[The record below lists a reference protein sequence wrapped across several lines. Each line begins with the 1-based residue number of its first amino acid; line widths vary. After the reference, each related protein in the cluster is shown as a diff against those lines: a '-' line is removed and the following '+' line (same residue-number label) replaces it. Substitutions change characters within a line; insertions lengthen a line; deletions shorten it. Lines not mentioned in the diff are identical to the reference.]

1 MKISAIPYALCL
13 TTLLCMLFSSCA
25 VRSVYIP
32 VTQNIPLF
40 DSNKRASANAYLGG
54 NHIELQAACNP
65 LKHFAIATNINFGDG
80 IAIYDAAI
88 GTYTYSK
95 SSTWRYELFAGYSS
109 NDNFSMRSNSFSFLE
124 GKYSYAVTANYN
136 KYYLQPAIGFFSK
149 LDMYKLTYSFS
160 LSART
165 SLLYFQDFIYKQMDN
180 SNGTPAYLVDKE
192 YYGKTLL
199 LLEPGITN
207 KVGMK
212 NIYGVLQ
219 LQAIIPYSQQIDL
232 RNTKFSPGY
241 LFSVGLQYDLNF
253 KVRRK

>member
-1 MKISAIPYALCL
+1 MKISANPCALYFA
-13 TTLLCMLFSSCA
+13 TLLCTLFSSCA

-54 NHIELQAACNP
+54 NHIELQAAYNP
-65 LKHFAIATNINFGDG
+65 LRHLAVATNINFGDG
-80 IAIYDAAI
+80 IAIYDVAL
-88 GTYTYSK
+88 GTYAYSK
-95 SSTWRYELFAGYSS
+95 STAWRYELFAGYGS
-109 NDNFSMRSNSFSFLE
+109 NDNFSLRSNTFSFLE
-124 GKYSYAVTANYN
+124 DKYSYTVTANYN

-149 LDMYKLTYSFS
+149 LEMYKLDYSFS

-165 SLLYFQDFIYKQMDN
+165 SLLYFQDFVYKQADN
-180 SNGTPAYLVDKE
+180 SGSTPVYTIDRE
-192 YYGKTLL
+192 YYGKTLF
-199 LLEPGITN
+199 LLEPCITN

-232 RNTKFSPGY
+232 HNTKFSPGY
-241 LFSVGLQYDLNF
+241 LFSVGLQYNLNF
-253 KVRRK
+253 KKRHR